1 MILLKI
7 NSHVNYT
14 NAGNAYNKLRVEGV
28 TVDEG
33 PCIDLIKSVKDGY
46 NFLILKELE

>member
-1 MILLKI
+1 M
-7 NSHVNYT
+7 NY
-14 NAGNAYNKLRVEGV
+14 AKCRIAYHKPRVEGV

-33 PCIDLIKSVKDGY
+33 HCINLIKSVKDGY